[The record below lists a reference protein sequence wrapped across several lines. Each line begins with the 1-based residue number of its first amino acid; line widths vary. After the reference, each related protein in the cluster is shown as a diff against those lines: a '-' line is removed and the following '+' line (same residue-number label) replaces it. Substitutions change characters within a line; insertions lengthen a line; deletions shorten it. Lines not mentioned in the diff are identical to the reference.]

1 MKVLVIE
8 DDPKIVETLTFAFSV
23 GWPEVNVVSTKH
35 GEEGIRMVEA
45 ESPAIII
52 LDPDLPDMDGFTVL
66 EQIKLFSQV
75 PVVILSVS
83 GEEETVVKGL
93 ELGADE
99 YIIKPFRPLELMA
112 RIKKILKMRNLSHAE
127 PSLDYGWLRLDVSK
141 REVNMGGK
149 IVQLT
154 GTEMLLLHHLA
165 LNLGAAID
173 NRVLAGRVWGG
184 NYPGS
189 GKAIRVYIHRLR
201 QKLEKDASNPQLIL
215 TRPGAGYMLTKPKK
229 SVS

>member
-8 DDPKIVETLTFAFSV
+8 DDPEIIETLTFAFNV

-52 LDPDLPDMDGFTVL
+52 LDLGLPDVDGFTVL
-66 EQIKLFSQV
+66 EQIRLSSQV

-83 GEEETVVKGL
+83 GEEESVIKGL

-99 YIIKPFRPLELMA
+99 YIVKPFRPLELMA
-112 RIKKILKMRNLSHAE
+112 RIKKILKIRNLSHTE
-127 PSLDYGWLRLDVSK
+127 PSLDYGWLRLDVLK
-141 REVNMGGK
+141 REVNLGGK
-149 IVQLT
+149 VVQLT

-165 LNLGAAID
+165 LNLGIAID
-173 NRVLAGRVWGG
+173 NRLLAERVWGG
-184 NYPGS
+184 NYPGY
-189 GKAIRVYIHRLR
+189 GKAIRVYIRRLR
-201 QKLEKDASNPQLIL
+201 QKLEKDANNPQLIL
-215 TRPGAGYMLTKPKK
+215 TRPGAGYMLAKQ
-229 SVS
+229 S